1 MPSTLPLIT
10 EAQLDAL
17 QEFINI
23 GVGRAAAMLNEMVE
37 APVHLSVPVLRVFDS
52 HALREELLP
61 RMDDQRFAA
70 VRLSFAGSFSG
81 SAELLFPTESASAL
95 VSLLTGEEQDSPDL
109 NGVKVG
115 TLTELGNI
123 VINGV
128 LGSLGNLLKQRMDY
142 TLPMYHEGTLE
153 KLISINHLLDQ
164 NTVFL
169 LAQAKF
175 EIKQLEIMGEIILV
189 FEMTSF
195 SELLAGIDQELHL
208 LMQPSETGVS

>member
-1 MPSTLPLIT
+1 MPLIT
-10 EAQLDAL
+10 EVQLDAL

-37 APVHLSVPVLRVFDS
+37 APIQLSVPVLRVFDS
-52 HALREELLP
+52 DALRAEFLP
-61 RMDDQRFAA
+61 RLDNQRFAA
-70 VRLSFAGSFSG
+70 VRLSFAGTFSG
-81 SAELLFPTESASAL
+81 SAELLFPTESAVAL
-95 VSLLTGEEQDSPDL
+95 VSLLTGEERDSPDL
-109 NGVKVG
+109 DGVKVG

-128 LGSLGNLLKQRMDY
+128 LGSLSNLLKQRMDY
-142 TLPMYHEGTLE
+142 TLPLYHEGTLE
-153 KLISINHLLDQ
+153 KLLSFNHLFGQ

-175 EIKQLEIMGEIILV
+175 EIKQLEIVGELILV

-195 SELLAGIDQELHL
+195 SELLNGVDQELHL
-208 LMQPSETGVS
+208 LMQSSRTGAI